1 MKKIIMTALVSALAL
16 ITVQAKDLTSIESC
30 KTYINEAKSYQATMK
45 SDKVSEA
52 TLAFYKD
59 NVVAHCGN
67 IASKMPYKKDFF
79 AQALMKKETT
89 TVSNCKTAIKM
100 AKSYKNI
107 DDKFDFITQAH
118 KVNVVDNCGTLIAKK
133 APSFCQFDVVDNSK
147 ADLKARC
154 LASIKKAHK
163 ATNTEAR
170 NTYKDE
176 VVSNCGRLQARI

>member
-16 ITVQAKDLTSIESC
+16 VNVQAKDLTSIEAC
-30 KTYINEAKSYQATMK
+30 KTYINEAKNYQTTMK

-67 IASKMPYKKDFF
+67 IVAKMPYKKDFF

-89 TVSNCKTAIKM
+89 TVGNCKTAIKM

-107 DDKFDFITQAH
+107 DDKSDFIAQAH
-118 KVNVVDNCGTLIAKK
+118 KVNVIDNCGTLVAKK
-133 APSFCQFDVVDNSK
+133 SPAFCLYDVASK
-147 ADLKARC
+147 SK
-154 LASIKKAHK
+154 
-163 ATNTEAR
+163 
-170 NTYKDE
+170 
-176 VVSNCGRLQARI
+176 

>member
-16 ITVQAKDLTSIESC
+16 INVQAKDLTSIEAC

-67 IASKMPYKKDFF
+67 IVAKMPYKKDFF
-79 AQALMKKETT
+79 AQALMKKDET

-100 AKSYKNI
+100 AHLYDNSADKSP
-107 DDKFDFITQAH
+107 FITNAH
-118 KVNVVDNCGTLIAKK
+118 KFNIVDNCGTLVARK
-133 APSFCQFDVVDNSK
+133 APAFCLYDVADNSK
-147 ADLKARC
+147 KDL
-154 LASIKKAHK
+154 SG
-163 ATNTEAR
+163 
-170 NTYKDE
+170 
-176 VVSNCGRLQARI
+176 SLQAQM